1 MFEEARPGDFKIS
14 EAFHK
19 TFIDLDERGTEAA
32 AATGVIMVSVEGRPQ
47 PGQLRCAS
55 ITPSFS
61 PSSTFPARHASSLG
75 RLTDPH

>member
-32 AATGVIMVSVEGRPQ
+32 AATGVIMVPSKAD
-47 PGQLRCAS
+47 PGQATEVRIDHPFFAVQHV
-55 ITPSFS
+55 
-61 PSSTFPARHASSLG
+61 PSSACLFLG
-75 RLTDPH
+75 RLTDPHWN